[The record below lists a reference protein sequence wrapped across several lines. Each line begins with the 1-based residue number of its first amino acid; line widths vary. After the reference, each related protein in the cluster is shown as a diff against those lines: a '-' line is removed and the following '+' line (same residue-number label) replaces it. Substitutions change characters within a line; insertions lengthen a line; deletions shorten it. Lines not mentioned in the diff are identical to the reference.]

1 MRRDVWD
8 DQTLDQSERQQPTA
22 AGFVLTILV
31 MGLVVV
37 LAGAVLGSC
46 GIPWYMLD

>member
-8 DQTLDQSERQQPTA
+8 DQTLDQSERSQPTF
-22 AGFVLTILV
+22 AGFLLTILV